1 MASIAHPQHNSSWAQ
16 AKRAWASGALT
27 PWERIGAVVA
37 TGQLMRV
44 GLEAT
49 GAERALYDW
58 ATTSSMRMMKAETKA
73 ESANTPPT
81 TTTTKANAATKARAF
96 FRVQSE
102 DDVHLVPYTEAINE
116 FKQRL
121 AHK

>member
-1 MASIAHPQHNSSWAQ
+1 MASNPNPHHNSSWTQ

-37 TGQLMRV
+37 AGQLMRA

-58 ATTSSMRMMKAETKA
+58 ATTTTSSMKATDA
-73 ESANTPPT
+73 PTTTT
-81 TTTTKANAATKARAF
+81 TTTTKANAASKARAF

-116 FKQRL
+116 FKRRL

>member
-1 MASIAHPQHNSSWAQ
+1 MASIAHPHHNSSWAQ

-58 ATTSSMRMMKAETKA
+58 ATTSSMMMKAETKD
-73 ESANTPPT
+73 ESANTPP

>member
-1 MASIAHPQHNSSWAQ
+1 
-16 AKRAWASGALT
+16 
-27 PWERIGAVVA
+27 
-37 TGQLMRV
+37 MRV

-58 ATTSSMRMMKAETKA
+58 AKTSSSMMKAETKA

-102 DDVHLVPYTEAINE
+102 DDIHLVPYTDAINE

-121 AHK
+121 THK